1 MQVFVAE
8 CYVEP
13 ENIPTEIVQEED
25 IFYFQCWQDNLKHMI
40 CQMCIY
46 ALINQLIS
54 FTSKV
59 EGIRS
64 LIKNIDQ
71 LRIYLEKQQYD
82 IICINE
88 TIG

>member
-1 MQVFVAE
+1 MAE

-46 ALINQLIS
+46 ALINQLICITNNRCLIGITKL
-54 FTSKV
+54 FARIIFRT
-59 EGIRS
+59 EG
-64 LIKNIDQ
+64 
-71 LRIYLEKQQYD
+71 Y
-82 IICINE
+82 
-88 TIG
+88 